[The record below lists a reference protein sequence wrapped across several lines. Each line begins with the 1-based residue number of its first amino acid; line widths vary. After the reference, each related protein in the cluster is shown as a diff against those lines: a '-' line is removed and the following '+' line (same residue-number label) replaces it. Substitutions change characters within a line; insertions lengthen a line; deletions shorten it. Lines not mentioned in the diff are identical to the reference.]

1 MRAETRR
8 GSCSASTTLSTP
20 SSMLLSLCPPD
31 SWRLARGRGGSPDD
45 STANLMFQPFGRWLV
60 VAVGAAIFGAGLYR
74 FYEVYKADFSDE
86 LKTGD
91 TSLWEEVNAARRTS
105 RLRRQGR
112 SLRDDRRLPGPG
124 CSPGRSGRGQGS
136 GRRFRDP
143 GAPAFRTVYPERR
156 RGGARRPR
164 RLHVR
169 YGPVPSDRAGLT
181 PAVPR

>member
-1 MRAETRR
+1 
-8 GSCSASTTLSTP
+8 
-20 SSMLLSLCPPD
+20 
-31 SWRLARGRGGSPDD
+31 
-45 STANLMFQPFGRWLV
+45 MFQPFGRWLV

-124 CSPGRSGRGQGS
+124 CSPGRSGRGQGL
-136 GRRFRDP
+136 
-143 GAPAFRTVYPERR
+143 
-156 RGGARRPR
+156 GGALETLARQPF
-164 RLHVR
+164 
-169 YGPVPSDRAGLT
+169 GPYILSVVAAGLVAHGAFMFAMARYRRIE
-181 PAVPR
+181 PA